1 MRDIIESIKDC
12 LVRFFD
18 SLFTKQARR
27 EDEINFLRMEIAKQ
41 HNELSKFFEFLTTKP
56 EEPEETVVNHPPIRT
71 SNYVPW
77 NVRRQQLEK
86 ESRDRAASMKVSKI
100 EDIEDLEKTLGVEQN
115 VDAVSK

>member
-1 MRDIIESIKDC
+1 MRDIIESVRDC

-18 SLFTKQARR
+18 GLFTREARR

-41 HNELSKFFEFLTTKP
+41 HNELSRLFELLIPKV
-56 EEPEETVVNHPPIRT
+56 EEESEPITHHAPIRT

-86 ESRDRAASMKVSKI
+86 ESHDKAASMKSSKI
-100 EDIEDLEKTLGVEQN
+100 EDIEDLEKVLGVEQN